1 LIQPYQPWNAEAVL
15 RLFTLYSMDREITA
29 LKAQKKNPN
38 RISVYLDGEYAF
50 GLARIVAAWL
60 RIGQQLSEEDIN
72 RLKQQDTMEV
82 AYQRGLRF
90 LGYRSRSEAEI
101 QRKLSEQGF
110 EESVVA
116 ATIQRLKNNGF
127 LGDEQFARD
136 WVENRSTFRPR
147 SKRMLALEL
156 RQKGV
161 GEEEIQKALAETGD
175 EENLAYQSASKYA
188 HRLAGLDWETFRKR
202 LGAYLMRR
210 GFSYGTIAPIIRQ
223 VWEESQISAGSSNL
237 TQNEDEDVWDQ

>member
-1 LIQPYQPWNAEAVL
+1 
-15 RLFTLYSMDREITA
+15 MDREITA

-38 RISVYLDGEYAF
+38 RISVYLDGEYSF

-60 RIGQQLSEEDIN
+60 KIGQMLSEEDID
-72 RLKQQDTMEV
+72 RLKQQDTYEV

-90 LGYRSRSEAEI
+90 LSYRARSETEI

-110 EESVVA
+110 EPPVVESA
-116 ATIQRLKNNGF
+116 IQRMKENGY
-127 LGDEQFARD
+127 LGDERFAQD

-161 GEEEIQKALAETGD
+161 AEESIQRALDETGD
-175 EENLAYQSASKYA
+175 EENLAYQAALKYVR
-188 HRLAGLDWETFRKR
+188 RLAGTDWETFRNR
-202 LGAYLMRR
+202 LGGFLARR
-210 GFSYGTIAPIIRQ
+210 GFSYGTIAPVLRR
-223 VWEESQISAGSSNL
+223 VWDETQASSGSENM
-237 TQNEDEDVWDQ
+237 TQDEDDEIWK